1 MKLMIEKEFV
11 DKYTSKNYEVGKIVD
26 FKDERA
32 SELLNDP
39 RNLVSK
45 VKEAVTPVEK
55 VAKAIKKPVTKK
67 SK

>member
-1 MKLMIEKEFV
+1 MKLKIEKEFV

-39 RNLVSK
+39 RNLV
-45 VKEAVTPVEK
+45 
-55 VAKAIKKPVTKK
+55 
-67 SK
+67 

>member
-1 MKLMIEKEFV
+1 MKLKIEKEFV
-11 DKYTSKNYEVGKIVD
+11 DKYTSKNYEVGKIVH

-55 VAKAIKKPVTKK
+55 VAKAIKKPVAKK